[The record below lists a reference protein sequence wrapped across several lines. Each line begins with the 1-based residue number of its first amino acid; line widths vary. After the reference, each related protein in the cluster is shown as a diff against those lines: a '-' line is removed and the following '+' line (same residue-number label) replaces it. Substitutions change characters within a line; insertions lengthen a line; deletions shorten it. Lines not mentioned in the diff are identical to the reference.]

1 MGFAVIGRT
10 WKRVWRAKA
19 LTHVVGF
26 LLPQFIKTY
35 HNFMNTFFLLLFLL
49 SIPTLIVA
57 MIKPNLIKLHTR
69 KSVLGIVGGIMISS
83 FILFG
88 ITIEDKQNTE
98 PVKEV
103 VASTVE
109 TSTTTE
115 TKKPVE
121 VIKQINQQAT
131 PKTETRANTD
141 YVYYSV
147 VEVVDGDTVKLN
159 INGTT
164 ETLRLIGLDTPETV
178 DPRKP
183 VQCFGKEASNKG
195 KELLTGKKVRI
206 EEDPT
211 QGKSDKYNRIL
222 AYIYTENGIL
232 YNKYMIE
239 QGYAHEYTYNTAYKY
254 QTEFKEAQR
263 LAQQNQLGLWSP
275 NTCNGNTTGTAQS
288 STVTSTGI
296 KYYTSSASN
305 ATKYYPDTC
314 PAWQE
319 LSKTN
324 LRTFNSLEELLAVY
338 PKRILADVCK

>member
-10 WKRVWRAKA
+10 WKRVWRTKV

-35 HNFMNTFFLLLFLL
+35 HTFMNTFFLLLFLF
-49 SIPTLIVA
+49 SIPTIIVG

-69 KSVLGIVGGIMISS
+69 KSVLGILGGVMVSS

-88 ITIEDKQNTE
+88 MTLPKEEQVQVVQKQ
-98 PVKEV
+98 
-103 VASTVE
+103 
-109 TSTTTE
+109 E
-115 TKKPVE
+115 TKTIVATTSEQKVVVTENKVISQKVTDQKPV
-121 VIKQINQQAT
+121 VT
-131 PKTETRANTD
+131 PKEQPSYT
-141 YVYYSV
+141 YYSV
-147 VEVVDGDTVKLN
+147 VEVVDGDTVKVN

-195 KELLTGKKVRI
+195 KELLIGKKVRV

-211 QGKSDKYNRIL
+211 QGKRDKYNRL
-222 AYIYTENGIL
+222 LTYIYTENGTF

-239 QGYAHEYTYNTAYKY
+239 QGYAHEYTYNSAYKY
-254 QTEFKEAQR
+254 QAEFKEAQR

-275 NTCNGNTTGTAQS
+275 NTCNGNTTGTVS
-288 STVTSTGI
+288 VTVSTET
-296 KYYTSSASN
+296 KYHTSSASN

-324 LRTFNSLEELLAVY
+324 LRTFNSLEELLAIY
-338 PKRILADVCK
+338 PKRVLADACK